1 MALQFT
7 TPQPVLENAT
17 IAAARAGVPEQ
28 PLALVPNLTKGIQD
42 FEGST
47 QTIPP
52 EIQHLNIAR
61 RLIQGG
67 RPQAAESHVSAAVRT
82 S

>member
-1 MALQFT
+1 MALQFK
-7 TPQPVLENAT
+7 TPQPVLEDAQL
-17 IAAARAGVPEQ
+17 AAANQGVPEQ
-28 PLALVPNLTKGIQD
+28 PLALVPNLTKGITD

-67 RPQAAESHVSAAVRT
+67 RSDAAEAHVSAAVRT
-82 S
+82 A